1 MFFKKKFKSTIIMFI
16 VCFFYRCCRRR
27 KRDQSHPVSSRGW
40 RKVGCG
46 QLLSSSLPEK
56 YRQLEGC
63 GQSHECYFILMK
75 NNFIIDLR
83 ISKMTLMP

>member
-1 MFFKKKFKSTIIMFI
+1 MFLKKNSNQQLLCLLF
-16 VCFFYRCCRRR
+16 VFFYRCCRRR

-46 QLLSSSLPEK
+46 QLLSSTLPEK
-56 YRQLEGC
+56 YRQLEGRS
-63 GQSHECYFILMK
+63 QSHECYFILMK
-75 NNFIIDLR
+75 DNFIIDLR